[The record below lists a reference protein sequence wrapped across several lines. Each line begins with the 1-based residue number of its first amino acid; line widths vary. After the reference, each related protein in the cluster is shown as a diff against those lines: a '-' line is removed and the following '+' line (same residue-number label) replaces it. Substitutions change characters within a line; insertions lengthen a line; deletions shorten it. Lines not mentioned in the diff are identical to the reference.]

1 MTEVHTPDQ
10 DQDIGPRA
18 LNCTSVVCLMFPY
31 GVARVSDISFAVGL
45 VQGFSF
51 PLSFVVAISGG
62 QNAFSATVSAVLR
75 RSSMWQ
81 PCVVVGW
88 GAAELQD
95 DPLRA
100 IACKRCAEQ
109 GQRWEAD
116 LMQLLGH
123 AGFVA
128 ISAPFQMPTL
138 IGRHKQHGEEDL
150 SALSFQVCVFV

>member
-1 MTEVHTPDQ
+1 
-10 DQDIGPRA
+10 
-18 LNCTSVVCLMFPY
+18 
-31 GVARVSDISFAVGL
+31 
-45 VQGFSF
+45 
-51 PLSFVVAISGG
+51 
-62 QNAFSATVSAVLR
+62 
-75 RSSMWQ
+75 MWQ

-138 IGRHKQHGEEDL
+138 IGLLAINVEDECILCHRQHGEEDL